1 MSSQRLPKP
10 RHILDLSPEEK
21 LEFIQSFDLVF
32 SDIDGV
38 VWNIVSGVD
47 GAADGFKALTK
58 SGKKIYFVTNN
69 SARSDEACE
78 KNFKDLGLEVNNAD
92 IISPAKNAVKYLL
105 SINFD
110 GLIYCI
116 GTEVFKGTLRKA
128 GFRVIDG
135 PTKIFEES
143 FSALARHI
151 FDKEPVRAVIVDV
164 DFNLS
169 GAKMIRAHQYLR
181 HPDCLLIGGAT
192 DLVLPVSKD
201 IQILG
206 PGPYIKVLAEAS
218 GKTPILVA
226 KPGKELADML
236 TDRFEIQDKSRSLMI
251 GDMLEQDIGFGKV
264 AGMQTLLVLSGGCS
278 KEQMLENT
286 NPDHHPDYYADSMYD
301 FVRFLE
307 SSKL

>member
-1 MSSQRLPKP
+1 MPKP
-10 RHILDLSPEEK
+10 RHILDLSSEEK
-21 LEFIQSFDLVF
+21 IEFIQSFDLVL

-38 VWNIVSGVD
+38 VWNVVSQVD

-58 SGKKIYFVTNN
+58 TGKKVYFVTNN
-69 SARSDEACE
+69 GVRTDEAVE
-78 KNFKDLGLEVNNAD
+78 KHFKDVGLEVNHSE
-92 IISPAKNAVKYLL
+92 IISPSKNVVKYLL

-151 FDKEPVRAVIVDV
+151 FDKEPVRAVVVDV

-169 GAKMIRAHQYLR
+169 GAKMIRAHQYLK

-192 DLVLPVSKD
+192 DYFLPVSKD

-218 GKTPILVA
+218 GKTPILMG

-236 TDRFEIQDKSRSLMI
+236 IDRLNIQDKSRAIMI
-251 GDMLEQDIGFGKV
+251 GDMLEQDIGFGKI
-264 AGMQTLLVLSGGCS
+264 AGLRTLLVLTGGCT

-286 NPDHHPDYYADSMYD
+286 NPDYHPDYYADSMYD
-301 FVRFLE
+301 FVRFFE